1 MDVEQVLLR
10 MAIALG
16 LGLLVGLQRER
27 KGDEL
32 AGIRT
37 FGLITLAGA
46 MAAAI
51 SVQIANYWLLA
62 AGTLSVALMM
72 AVGHFRAQV
81 TGGKPSGLTT
91 ELAAVLMFMLGAYV
105 AIGEVSVGIVAG
117 GSVALLLYWKGP
129 LHNFVNRMGER
140 DVQSVMQ
147 FVLIAL
153 VILPVLPRGS
163 MGPYNAFNPFS
174 TWLVVV
180 LVVGVSL
187 AGYVLYRMLPRVGA
201 VLGGAVGGLISST
214 ATTVSYA
221 RRTRSAP
228 ESSSISAVAIMLAN
242 SVSFVRVVV
251 LVALFAP
258 TAFQAMRVPLI
269 SFSIVL
275 AALSGVAWLVGGR
288 THVAMAAQKNPA
300 ELTAALV
307 FGGLYALVK
316 LATAW
321 GTATFGAGSLFV
333 IAIISGLTDMDAITL
348 STAEMA
354 TNAQIDASV
363 AWRVIITACLA
374 NLAFKYGCVVVLG
387 AGPLVRRI
395 SWLFGLTLAG
405 GLALLLFFQF

>member
-1 MDVEQVLLR
+1 MDIEQVLLR

-16 LGLLVGLQRER
+16 MGLLVGLQRER

-46 MAAAI
+46 MAGVI
-51 SVQIANYWLLA
+51 SAQITEYWLLA
-62 AGTLSVALMM
+62 AGTLSVAVMM

-91 ELAAVLMFMLGAYV
+91 EFAAVLMFMLGAYV
-105 AIGEVSVGIVAG
+105 AIGEVSIGIVAG
-117 GSVALLLYWKGP
+117 GSVALLLHWKGP

-140 DVQSVMQ
+140 DVQSIMQ

-153 VILPVLPRGS
+153 VILPVLPRES
-163 MGPYNAFNPFS
+163 MGPYKAFNPFS

-187 AGYVLYRMLPRVGA
+187 AGYVLYRLLPRAGA

-221 RRTRSAP
+221 RRTKSAP
-228 ESSSISAVAIMLAN
+228 ESSNISAVAIMLAN
-242 SVSFVRVVV
+242 SVSFFRVVV
-251 LVALFAP
+251 LVSVFAP
-258 TAFQAMRVPLI
+258 AAFQAMRVPLI
-269 SFSIVL
+269 TFSIVL
-275 AALSGVAWLVGGR
+275 VGLSGVAWLVGGR
-288 THVAMAAQKNPA
+288 TRVAMADQKNPA

-321 GTATFGAGSLFV
+321 GAATFGAGSLFV

-354 TNAQIDASV
+354 TNAQIDAGV

-374 NLAFKYGCVVVLG
+374 NLAFKWGCVLVLG
-387 AGPLVRRI
+387 ARPLVWRI
-395 SWLFGLTLAG
+395 SWLFGLTLVG
-405 GLALLLFFQF
+405 GLALLILFQF